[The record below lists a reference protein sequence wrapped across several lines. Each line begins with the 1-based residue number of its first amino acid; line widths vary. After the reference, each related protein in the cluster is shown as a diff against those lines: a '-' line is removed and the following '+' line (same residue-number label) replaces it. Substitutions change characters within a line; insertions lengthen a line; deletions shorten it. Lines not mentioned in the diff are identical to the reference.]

1 MMNKVAAI
9 IGSVIGLLVLAAI
22 SLFVGVIDFNFADL
36 WTDDGFSLFV
46 ISRLPR
52 TLAAIIAGAALA
64 VCGTIIQLLVRNRFV
79 EPMTAGTGQGAM
91 VGIVFAVIFLPNAPL
106 IAQISVAALMAMAT
120 SIGLLIIVAKLP
132 PSRPLYVALVA
143 YIYGGVIAAGVTAF
157 AHQYDMLQYL
167 DVWLNGEF
175 SGVLQGRYETLWIAA
190 IVAFLTYFIADQFAI
205 VSMGRTT
212 AISLGLN
219 YHQVVTLG
227 LVAISVV
234 TALTVVTVGAI
245 PFVGLVVPN
254 IVSRLFGDNARKTL
268 PITALVGASLVLV
281 CDIFGRVVRF
291 PYEVPVG
298 TILGIVGAI
307 IFLWILYSRPSHAR

>member
-1 MMNKVAAI
+1 MVVI
-9 IGSVIGLLVLAAI
+9 IGGILALLFLATI

-36 WTDDGFSLFV
+36 WTEDGFQLFV

-91 VGIVFAVIFLPNAPL
+91 LGILLVVIFLPNMPI
-106 IAQISVAALMAMAT
+106 IAQISIASLTAMAT
-120 SIGLLIIVAKLP
+120 SIGLLMIVSRLP
-132 PSRPLYVALVA
+132 ASRPLYVALVG
-143 YIYGGVIAAGVTAF
+143 YIYGGVIAAGVTYF
-157 AHQYDMLQYL
+157 AYQYDMLQYL

-190 IVAFLTYFIADQFAI
+190 IVAFLTYFVADQFAI
-205 VSMGRTT
+205 VSMGRAT
-212 AISLGLN
+212 AIGLGLN
-219 YHQVVTLG
+219 YHQVVALG
-227 LVAISVV
+227 LISISIV

-254 IVSRLFGDNARKTL
+254 IVSRIFGDNARRTL
-268 PITALVGASLVLV
+268 PINAFIGASLVLF
-281 CDIFGRVVRF
+281 CDILGRLVRF

-298 TILGIVGAI
+298 TILGVVGALA
-307 IFLWILYSRPSHAR
+307 FLWILYSRPSHAR

>member
-1 MMNKVAAI
+1 MNKMAAI
-9 IGSVIGLLVLAAI
+9 IGSITTLLLLAAT
-22 SLFVGVIDFNFADL
+22 SLFVGVIEFNFADL
-36 WTDDGFSLFV
+36 WTEDGLNLFI

-91 VGIVFAVIFLPNAPL
+91 VGIVFAVVFLPTAPL
-106 IAQISVAALMAMAT
+106 IVQISVASVAAMIT
-120 SIGLLIIVAKLP
+120 SVGLLIIVAKLP

-143 YIYGGVIAAGVTAF
+143 YIYGGVIAAGVTYF

-167 DVWLNGEF
+167 DVWWNGEF

-190 IVAFLTYFIADQFAI
+190 IVAFMTYFVADQFAI
-205 VSMGRTT
+205 VSMGRT
-212 AISLGLN
+212 AAVSLGLHYN
-219 YHQVVTLG
+219 QVVTLG
-227 LVAISVV
+227 LIAISIV
-234 TALTVVTVGAI
+234 TSLTIVTVGAI

-254 IVSRLFGDNARKTL
+254 IISRLFGDNARKTL
-268 PITALVGASLVLV
+268 PITAIIGASLVLV
-281 CDIFGRVVRF
+281 CDIFGRIVRF

-298 TILGIVGAI
+298 TILGVVGAVV
-307 IFLWILYSRPSHAR
+307 FLWILYSRTSHAR